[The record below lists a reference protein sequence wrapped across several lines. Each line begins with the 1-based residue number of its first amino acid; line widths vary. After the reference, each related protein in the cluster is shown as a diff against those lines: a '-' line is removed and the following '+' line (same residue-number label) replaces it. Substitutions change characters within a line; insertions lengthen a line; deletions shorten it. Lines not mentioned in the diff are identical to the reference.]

1 MKRNKKIAL
10 ALIVIV
16 AVGAALA
23 AWYYRM
29 PKLDSTTST
38 SAKTERK
45 ILYWTDPMLP
55 GFKSDK
61 PGKSPMNMD
70 MVPVY
75 EGETA
80 ADDANSVTVASQ
92 IVNNLG
98 VRTHQ
103 VKRADAVRRLSA
115 DGYLFREGGHLLALV
130 DILGHDASSLRPGMA
145 ASLRV
150 TDIPGGEWSAVVASI
165 ERDIDIGGRSI
176 KVRLRIKN
184 ADTMLK
190 PNMFAKV
197 TILVPASGNYL
208 SIPRQ
213 ALIRTGTRSAV
224 ILALGDG
231 KFQPTEV
238 VPGEESGDWIEIRQG
253 LKEGDTVVVSG
264 QFLIDSEA
272 NVRASFERMES
283 TPANSSAPS
292 VPNHAQH

>member
-1 MKRNKKIAL
+1 MKRNQKIAL
-10 ALIVIV
+10 ALILVVVIV
-16 AVGAALA
+16 GAFGI
-23 AWYYRM
+23 WHYRT
-29 PKLDSTTST
+29 PKSDTATSA

-75 EGETA
+75 EGEAPASDTG
-80 ADDANSVTVASQ
+80 SVTVAPQ
-92 IVNNLG
+92 ITNTLG
-98 VRTHQ
+98 VRTYP
-103 VKRADAVRRLSA
+103 VKRADSLRRVNA
-115 DGYLFREGGHLLALV
+115 QGYLFREGGHLLALV
-130 DILGHDASSLRPGMA
+130 DILGNDASSLRPGMA

-176 KVRLRIKN
+176 KVRLRIQK
-184 ADTMLK
+184 ADAMLK
-190 PNMFAKV
+190 PNMFAKA
-197 TILVPASGNYL
+197 TLLIPTNGNYL

-213 ALIRTGTRSAV
+213 ALIRTGTRTAV
-224 ILALGDG
+224 ILALGEG
-231 KFQPTEV
+231 KFQPVEV
-238 VPGEESGDWIEIRQG
+238 VPGEESGDLIEIRQG

-272 NVRASFERMES
+272 NVRASFERMQS
-283 TPANSSAPS
+283 TTTDGAQPAAPKH
-292 VPNHAQH
+292 VH